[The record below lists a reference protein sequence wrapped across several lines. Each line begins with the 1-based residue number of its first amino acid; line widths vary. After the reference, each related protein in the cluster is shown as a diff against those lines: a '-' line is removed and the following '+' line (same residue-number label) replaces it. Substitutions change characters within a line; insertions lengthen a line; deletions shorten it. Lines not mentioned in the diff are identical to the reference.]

1 MTLTKVQIPIEKI
14 YAAINSPDVLNAQA
28 TIDKYSKKINS
39 PMSCGTPILIAF
51 DIDNKQSYE
60 AMNAAVKEVSD
71 AVKLIE
77 SARKDVTTPLDNF
90 KKELMKLEREST
102 APLIGFIEDAKR
114 VMLEYH
120 ERLEAEQAAAEAK
133 LKAEAEA
140 SLKQAQSVG
149 DIMANFTDRLFATT
163 VENNQTKNVRTTI
176 KARINGEVDWVKV
189 LGLLFASG
197 EIEPNDLIKNL
208 PRAMKAQGVEAI
220 AGIELYEH
228 KTQIIK

>member
-28 TIDKYSKKINS
+28 TIARNTGGGEALTIHNVSEY
-39 PMSCGTPILIAF
+39 T
-51 DIDNKQSYE
+51 
-60 AMNAAVKEVSD
+60 AMNAAVKEVSE

-102 APLIGFIEDAKR
+102 APLIEFIEDAKR
-114 VMLEYH
+114 VMIEYH
-120 ERLEAEQAAAEAK
+120 ERLKAEQAAAEAK

-176 KARINGEVDWVKV
+176 KARINGEVDWVTV

-197 EIEPNDLIKNL
+197 EIEPNELIKNL

>member
-1 MTLTKVQIPIEKI
+1 MTLAKIQIPIEKI

-28 TIDKYSKKINS
+28 TIARNTGGGEALTIRNVSDY
-39 PMSCGTPILIAF
+39 T
-51 DIDNKQSYE
+51 

-77 SARKDVTTPLDNF
+77 GARKDVTTPLDNF

-102 APLIGFIEDAKR
+102 APLIEFIEDAKR

-197 EIEPNDLIKNL
+197 ELDANELIKNL

>member
-1 MTLTKVQIPIEKI
+1 MTLAKVQISIEKI

-28 TIDKYSKKINS
+28 TIARNTGGGEALTIRNVSEY
-39 PMSCGTPILIAF
+39 T
-51 DIDNKQSYE
+51 

-102 APLIGFIEDAKR
+102 APLIEFIEDAKR

-120 ERLEAEQAAAEAK
+120 ERLEAEQASAEAK
-133 LKAEAEA
+133 LKAEAET
-140 SLKQAQSVG
+140 SLKQAQSVA
-149 DIMANFTDRLFATT
+149 DIMANFTDRLYATT

-197 EIEPNDLIKNL
+197 ELDANELIKNL

>member
-1 MTLTKVQIPIEKI
+1 MTPAKIQISIEKI

-28 TIDKYSKKINS
+28 TIARNTGGGEALTIRNVSDY
-39 PMSCGTPILIAF
+39 T
-51 DIDNKQSYE
+51 

-77 SARKDVTTPLDNF
+77 SARKDVTTPLDSF

-102 APLIGFIEDAKR
+102 APLIEFIEDAKR

-140 SLKQAQSVG
+140 SLKQAQSVA
-149 DIMANFTDRLFATT
+149 DIMANFTDRLFATS

-176 KARINGEVDWVKV
+176 KARINGEVDWITV

-197 EIEPNDLIKNL
+197 ELDANELIKNL

-220 AGIELYEH
+220 SGIELYEH

>member
-1 MTLTKVQIPIEKI
+1 MTLTKIQIPIEKI

-28 TIDKYSKKINS
+28 TIARNTGGGEALTIHNVSEY
-39 PMSCGTPILIAF
+39 T
-51 DIDNKQSYE
+51 

-102 APLIGFIEDAKR
+102 APLIEFIEDAKR
-114 VMLEYH
+114 VMVEYH

-176 KARINGEVDWVKV
+176 KARINGEVDWVTV

-197 EIEPNDLIKNL
+197 ELDPNELIKNL

>member
-1 MTLTKVQIPIEKI
+1 MTLAKIQIPIEKI

-28 TIDKYSKKINS
+28 TIARNTGGGEALTIRNVSDY
-39 PMSCGTPILIAF
+39 T
-51 DIDNKQSYE
+51 

-102 APLIGFIEDAKR
+102 APIIEFIEDAKR

-197 EIEPNDLIKNL
+197 ELDANELIKNL

>member
-1 MTLTKVQIPIEKI
+1 MTLAKIQIPIEKI

-28 TIDKYSKKINS
+28 TIVRNT
-39 PMSCGTPILIAF
+39 GGG
-51 DIDNKQSYE
+51 E
-60 AMNAAVKEVSD
+60 ALTIRNVSDYTDMNAAVKEVSD

-77 SARKDVTTPLDNF
+77 GARKDVTTPLDNF

-102 APLIGFIEDAKR
+102 APLIEFIEDAKR
-114 VMLEYH
+114 VMIEYH

-176 KARINGEVDWVKV
+176 KARINGEVDWITV

-197 EIEPNDLIKNL
+197 ELDANELIKNL

>member
-28 TIDKYSKKINS
+28 TIARNTGGGEALTIHNVSEY
-39 PMSCGTPILIAF
+39 T
-51 DIDNKQSYE
+51 

-102 APLIGFIEDAKR
+102 APLIEFIEDAKR
-114 VMLEYH
+114 VMIEYH

-149 DIMANFTDRLFATT
+149 DIMANFTDRLFATS

-197 EIEPNDLIKNL
+197 EIEPNELIKNL

>member
-1 MTLTKVQIPIEKI
+1 MTLTKIQIPIEKI

-39 PMSCGTPILIAF
+39 PISCDTPILIAF

-102 APLIGFIEDAKR
+102 APLIEFIDSAKNR
-114 VMLEYH
+114 MLEYH

-197 EIEPNDLIKNL
+197 DLDANELIKNL
-208 PRAMKAQGVEAI
+208 PRAMKAQGVDAI

>member
-28 TIDKYSKKINS
+28 TIARNTGGGEALTIHNVSEY
-39 PMSCGTPILIAF
+39 T
-51 DIDNKQSYE
+51 

-102 APLIGFIEDAKR
+102 APLIEFIEDAKR

-140 SLKQAQSVG
+140 SLKQAQSVA

-163 VENNQTKNVRTTI
+163 VENSQTKNVRTTI

-197 EIEPNDLIKNL
+197 EIEPNELIKNL
-208 PRAMKAQGVEAI
+208 PRAMKAQGVDAI

>member
-1 MTLTKVQIPIEKI
+1 MTLAKVQIPIEKI

-28 TIDKYSKKINS
+28 TIARNTGGGEALTIHNVSEY
-39 PMSCGTPILIAF
+39 T
-51 DIDNKQSYE
+51 

-77 SARKDVTTPLDNF
+77 SARKGVTTPLDNF

-102 APLIGFIEDAKR
+102 APLIEFIEDAKR
-114 VMLEYH
+114 VMIEYH

-197 EIEPNDLIKNL
+197 ELDANELIKNL
-208 PRAMKAQGVEAI
+208 PRAMKSQGVEAI

>member
-28 TIDKYSKKINS
+28 TIARNTGGGEALTIRNVSDY
-39 PMSCGTPILIAF
+39 T
-51 DIDNKQSYE
+51 

-102 APLIGFIEDAKR
+102 APLIEFIEDAKR

>member
-14 YAAINSPDVLNAQA
+14 YAAINSPNVLNAQA
-28 TIDKYSKKINS
+28 TIARNTGGGEALTIHNVSEY
-39 PMSCGTPILIAF
+39 T
-51 DIDNKQSYE
+51 

-102 APLIGFIEDAKR
+102 APLIEFIDSAKNR
-114 VMLEYH
+114 MLEYH

-197 EIEPNDLIKNL
+197 EIEPNELIKNL
-208 PRAMKAQGVEAI
+208 PRAMKAQGVDAI

>member
-28 TIDKYSKKINS
+28 TIARNTGGGEALTIRNVSDY
-39 PMSCGTPILIAF
+39 T
-51 DIDNKQSYE
+51 

-102 APLIGFIEDAKR
+102 APLIEFIEDAKR
-114 VMLEYH
+114 VMIEYH

-163 VENNQTKNVRTTI
+163 VENSQTKNVRTTI

-197 EIEPNDLIKNL
+197 ELDANDLIKNL

>member
-1 MTLTKVQIPIEKI
+1 MTLAKVQIPIEKI

-28 TIDKYSKKINS
+28 TIARNTGGGEALTIHNVSEY
-39 PMSCGTPILIAF
+39 A
-51 DIDNKQSYE
+51 

-77 SARKDVTTPLDNF
+77 SARKGVTTPLDNF

-102 APLIGFIEDAKR
+102 APLIEFIEDAKR
-114 VMLEYH
+114 VMIEYH

-140 SLKQAQSVG
+140 SLKQAQSVA

-176 KARINGEVDWVKV
+176 KARISGEVDWVKV

-197 EIEPNDLIKNL
+197 EIEPNELIKNL

>member
-1 MTLTKVQIPIEKI
+1 MTLAKIQIPIEKI

-28 TIDKYSKKINS
+28 TIARNTGGGEALTIRNVSDY
-39 PMSCGTPILIAF
+39 T
-51 DIDNKQSYE
+51 

-102 APLIGFIEDAKR
+102 APLIEFIEDAKR

-197 EIEPNDLIKNL
+197 ELDANELIKNL

>member
-1 MTLTKVQIPIEKI
+1 MTLAKVQIPIEKI

-28 TIDKYSKKINS
+28 TIVRNTGGGEALTIRNVSDY
-39 PMSCGTPILIAF
+39 T
-51 DIDNKQSYE
+51 

-102 APLIGFIEDAKR
+102 APLIEFIEDAKR

-133 LKAEAEA
+133 LKAEAET

-197 EIEPNDLIKNL
+197 ELDANELIKNL
-208 PRAMKAQGVEAI
+208 PRAMKAQGVEVI

>member
-14 YAAINSPDVLNAQA
+14 YAAINSPNVLNAQA
-28 TIDKYSKKINS
+28 TIARNTGGGEALTIHNVSEY
-39 PMSCGTPILIAF
+39 T
-51 DIDNKQSYE
+51 

-102 APLIGFIEDAKR
+102 APLIEFIDSAKNR
-114 VMLEYH
+114 MLEYH

-176 KARINGEVDWVKV
+176 KARINGEVDWVTV

-197 EIEPNDLIKNL
+197 ELDANELIKNL
-208 PRAMKAQGVEAI
+208 PRAMKAQGVEVI

>member
-1 MTLTKVQIPIEKI
+1 MTLTKIQIPIEKI

-28 TIDKYSKKINS
+28 TIARNTGGGEALTIRNVSDY
-39 PMSCGTPILIAF
+39 T
-51 DIDNKQSYE
+51 

-77 SARKDVTTPLDNF
+77 GARKDVTTPLDNF
-90 KKELMKLEREST
+90 KKELIKLEREST
-102 APLIGFIEDAKR
+102 AQLIEFIEDAKR

-120 ERLEAEQAAAEAK
+120 KRLETEQAAAEAK
-133 LKAEAEA
+133 LKAEAET

-197 EIEPNDLIKNL
+197 ELDANELIKNL

>member
-1 MTLTKVQIPIEKI
+1 MTLAKVQIPIEKI

-28 TIDKYSKKINS
+28 TIARNTGGGEALTIRNVSDY
-39 PMSCGTPILIAF
+39 T
-51 DIDNKQSYE
+51 
-60 AMNAAVKEVSD
+60 AMNSAVKEVSD

-102 APLIGFIEDAKR
+102 APLIEFIEDAKR

-133 LKAEAEA
+133 LKAEAET

-197 EIEPNDLIKNL
+197 ELDANELIKNL

>member
-1 MTLTKVQIPIEKI
+1 MTLAKVQIPIEKI

-28 TIDKYSKKINS
+28 TIARNTGGGEALTIRNVSDY
-39 PMSCGTPILIAF
+39 T
-51 DIDNKQSYE
+51 

-77 SARKDVTTPLDNF
+77 SARKDVTTPLDSF

-102 APLIGFIEDAKR
+102 APLIEFIEDAKR

-133 LKAEAEA
+133 LKAEAET
-140 SLKQAQSVG
+140 SLKQAQSVA

-176 KARINGEVDWVKV
+176 KARINGEVDWITV

-197 EIEPNDLIKNL
+197 ELDANELIKNL

>member
-1 MTLTKVQIPIEKI
+1 
-14 YAAINSPDVLNAQA
+14 
-28 TIDKYSKKINS
+28 
-39 PMSCGTPILIAF
+39 
-51 DIDNKQSYE
+51 
-60 AMNAAVKEVSD
+60 MNAAVKEVSD

-102 APLIGFIEDAKR
+102 APLIEFIEDAKR
-114 VMLEYH
+114 VMIEYH

-149 DIMANFTDRLFATT
+149 DIMANFTDRLFATS

-197 EIEPNDLIKNL
+197 EIEPNELIKNL

>member
-1 MTLTKVQIPIEKI
+1 MTLTKIQIPIEKI

-28 TIDKYSKKINS
+28 TIARNTGGGEALTIHNVSDY
-39 PMSCGTPILIAF
+39 T
-51 DIDNKQSYE
+51 

-102 APLIGFIEDAKR
+102 APLIEFIEDAKR

-149 DIMANFTDRLFATT
+149 DIMANFTDRLYATT

-197 EIEPNDLIKNL
+197 ELDANELIKNL

>member
-1 MTLTKVQIPIEKI
+1 MTLAKVQIPIEKI

-28 TIDKYSKKINS
+28 TIVRNTGGGEALTIHNVSEY
-39 PMSCGTPILIAF
+39 T
-51 DIDNKQSYE
+51 

-140 SLKQAQSVG
+140 SLKQAQSVA
-149 DIMANFTDRLFATT
+149 DIMANFTDRLYATT

-197 EIEPNDLIKNL
+197 ELDANELIKNL

>member
-1 MTLTKVQIPIEKI
+1 MTLTKIQIPIEKI

-28 TIDKYSKKINS
+28 TIARNTGGGEALTIHNVSEY
-39 PMSCGTPILIAF
+39 T
-51 DIDNKQSYE
+51 

-140 SLKQAQSVG
+140 SLKQAQSVA
-149 DIMANFTDRLFATT
+149 DIMANFTDRLYATT

-197 EIEPNDLIKNL
+197 ELDANELIKNL

>member
-1 MTLTKVQIPIEKI
+1 MTLTKIQIPIEKI

-28 TIDKYSKKINS
+28 TIARNTGGGEALTIRNVSDY
-39 PMSCGTPILIAF
+39 T
-51 DIDNKQSYE
+51 

-77 SARKDVTTPLDNF
+77 GARKDVTTPLDNF
-90 KKELMKLEREST
+90 KKELMKLERENT
-102 APLIGFIEDAKR
+102 APLIEFIEDAKR

-149 DIMANFTDRLFATT
+149 DIMANFTDRLFATS

-197 EIEPNDLIKNL
+197 ELDANELIKNL

>member
-28 TIDKYSKKINS
+28 TIARNTGGGEALTIRNVSDY
-39 PMSCGTPILIAF
+39 T
-51 DIDNKQSYE
+51 

-77 SARKDVTTPLDNF
+77 GARKDVTTPLDSF

-102 APLIGFIEDAKR
+102 APLIQFIEDAKR

-133 LKAEAEA
+133 LKAEAET

-197 EIEPNDLIKNL
+197 ELDANELIKNL

>member
-1 MTLTKVQIPIEKI
+1 
-14 YAAINSPDVLNAQA
+14 
-28 TIDKYSKKINS
+28 
-39 PMSCGTPILIAF
+39 MSCGTPILIAF

-102 APLIGFIEDAKR
+102 APLIEFIEDAKR

>member
-1 MTLTKVQIPIEKI
+1 
-14 YAAINSPDVLNAQA
+14 
-28 TIDKYSKKINS
+28 
-39 PMSCGTPILIAF
+39 MSCGTPILIAF

-102 APLIGFIEDAKR
+102 APLIEFIEDAKR
-114 VMLEYH
+114 VMIEYH

-176 KARINGEVDWVKV
+176 KARISGEVDWVTV

-197 EIEPNDLIKNL
+197 ELDANELIKNL

>member
-28 TIDKYSKKINS
+28 TIARNT
-39 PMSCGTPILIAF
+39 GGG
-51 DIDNKQSYE
+51 E
-60 AMNAAVKEVSD
+60 ALTIRNVSDYTAINAAVKEVSD

-77 SARKDVTTPLDNF
+77 SARKDVTTPLDSF

-102 APLIGFIEDAKR
+102 APLIEFIEDAKR

-140 SLKQAQSVG
+140 SLKQAQSVA
-149 DIMANFTDRLFATT
+149 DIMANFTDRLYATT

-189 LGLLFASG
+189 LGLLFAAG
-197 EIEPNDLIKNL
+197 ELDANELIKNL

>member
-1 MTLTKVQIPIEKI
+1 MTLTKIQIPIEKI

-28 TIDKYSKKINS
+28 TIARNTGGGEALTIHNVSEY
-39 PMSCGTPILIAF
+39 T
-51 DIDNKQSYE
+51 

-102 APLIGFIEDAKR
+102 APLIEFIEDAKR

-140 SLKQAQSVG
+140 SLKQAQSVA
-149 DIMANFTDRLFATT
+149 DIMANFTDRLYATT

-197 EIEPNDLIKNL
+197 ELDANELIKNL

>member
-1 MTLTKVQIPIEKI
+1 MTLTKIQIPIEKI

-28 TIDKYSKKINS
+28 TIARNTGGGEALTIHNVSEY
-39 PMSCGTPILIAF
+39 T
-51 DIDNKQSYE
+51 

-102 APLIGFIEDAKR
+102 APLIEFIEDAKR

-149 DIMANFTDRLFATT
+149 DIMANFTDRLYATT

-197 EIEPNDLIKNL
+197 ELDANELIKNL

>member
-28 TIDKYSKKINS
+28 TIARNT
-39 PMSCGTPILIAF
+39 GGG
-51 DIDNKQSYE
+51 E
-60 AMNAAVKEVSD
+60 ALTIHNVSEYTALNAAVKEVSD

-102 APLIGFIEDAKR
+102 APLIEFIEDAKR
-114 VMLEYH
+114 VMIEYH

-176 KARINGEVDWVKV
+176 KARINGEVDWLKV

-197 EIEPNDLIKNL
+197 ELDANELIKNL

>member
-1 MTLTKVQIPIEKI
+1 MTLAKVQIPIEKI

-28 TIDKYSKKINS
+28 TIARNTGGGEALTIHNVSEY
-39 PMSCGTPILIAF
+39 T
-51 DIDNKQSYE
+51 

-77 SARKDVTTPLDNF
+77 SARKGVTTPLDNF

-102 APLIGFIEDAKR
+102 APLIEFIEDAKR
-114 VMLEYH
+114 VMIEYH

-176 KARINGEVDWVKV
+176 KARISGEVDWVKV

-197 EIEPNDLIKNL
+197 ELDANELIKNL
-208 PRAMKAQGVEAI
+208 PRAMKSQGVEAI

>member
-1 MTLTKVQIPIEKI
+1 MTLAKVQISIEKI
-14 YAAINSPDVLNAQA
+14 YVAINSPDVLNAQA
-28 TIDKYSKKINS
+28 TIARNTGGGEALTIRNVSDY
-39 PMSCGTPILIAF
+39 T
-51 DIDNKQSYE
+51 
-60 AMNAAVKEVSD
+60 AMNAAVKEVSE

-102 APLIGFIEDAKR
+102 APLIEFIEDAKR

-133 LKAEAEA
+133 LKAEAET
-140 SLKQAQSVG
+140 SLKQAQSVA
-149 DIMANFTDRLFATT
+149 DIMANFTDRLFATS

-197 EIEPNDLIKNL
+197 ELDANELIKNL

>member
-28 TIDKYSKKINS
+28 TIARNTGGGEALTIRNVSDY
-39 PMSCGTPILIAF
+39 T
-51 DIDNKQSYE
+51 
-60 AMNAAVKEVSD
+60 AMNAAVKEVSE

-102 APLIGFIEDAKR
+102 APLIEFIEDAKR

-133 LKAEAEA
+133 LKAEAET
-140 SLKQAQSVG
+140 SLKQAQSVA
-149 DIMANFTDRLFATT
+149 DIMANFTDRLFATS

-197 EIEPNDLIKNL
+197 ELDANELIKNL

>member
-1 MTLTKVQIPIEKI
+1 MTLAKVQIPIEKI

-28 TIDKYSKKINS
+28 TIARNTGGGEALTIHNVSDY
-39 PMSCGTPILIAF
+39 T
-51 DIDNKQSYE
+51 

-77 SARKDVTTPLDNF
+77 GARKDVTTPLDNF
-90 KKELMKLEREST
+90 KKELMKLERENT
-102 APLIGFIEDAKR
+102 APLIEFIEDAKR

-149 DIMANFTDRLFATT
+149 DIMANFTDRLFATS

-197 EIEPNDLIKNL
+197 EIEPNELIKNL

>member
-1 MTLTKVQIPIEKI
+1 MTLAKVQISIEKI

-28 TIDKYSKKINS
+28 TIARNTGGGEALTIRNVSDY
-39 PMSCGTPILIAF
+39 T
-51 DIDNKQSYE
+51 

-102 APLIGFIEDAKR
+102 APLIEFIEDAKR

-197 EIEPNDLIKNL
+197 ELDANELIKNL